1 MDLAFE
7 YLEKVR
13 CLYGGQLSVPG
24 QAGNL
29 HGDELHGCRA
39 EGLYCRIQGCHP
51 PGHKRPYGSS
61 VRAACVC
68 CHRSRPDGFPALQRG
83 NLDQEVWP
91 EAGSRCAGGGLWHRE
106 MAWTTGRRWVV
117 CSFSMCI
124 MRTALACFALSC
136 LLCLLSPVRSRN
148 SWGGNWG
155 FDEYAFPWPK
165 CLHRVLKVKDII
177 GGRVPP
183 RGLLHL
189 GPLGSTQAGCFFALC
204 EMIVF
209 FCSDSFA
216 KLSVRWGMSLVPAL
230 LFALLITR
238 VASRW
243 QCVPSVVGEAWR
255 VAIDR
260 PACQAKKKFKSFVPA
275 ARTIWAASFVG
286 KRRVKWG
293 RWKRRRLRRRWTL
306 LLREGGHGL
315 MLPNVRRHAQREAQR
330 RRRRRHKQMKQGRLF
345 LDCRDPVGPPAH
357 DE

>member
-1 MDLAFE
+1 M
-7 YLEKVR
+7 
-13 CLYGGQLSVPG
+13 
-24 QAGNL
+24 
-29 HGDELHGCRA
+29 
-39 EGLYCRIQGCHP
+39 
-51 PGHKRPYGSS
+51 
-61 VRAACVC
+61 
-68 CHRSRPDGFPALQRG
+68 
-83 NLDQEVWP
+83 
-91 EAGSRCAGGGLWHRE
+91 GGGE
-106 MAWTTGRRWVV
+106 
-117 CSFSMCI
+117 C
-124 MRTALACFALSC
+124 
-136 LLCLLSPVRSRN
+136 
-148 SWGGNWG
+148 
-155 FDEYAFPWPK
+155 
-165 CLHRVLKVKDII
+165 
-177 GGRVPP
+177 P
-183 RGLLHL
+183 RGDFCIW
-189 GPLGSTQAGCFFALC
+189 PLGVDAGWMLFALC

-330 RRRRRHKQMKQGRLF
+330 RRRRRHKQMKQGRLSR
-345 LDCRDPVGPPAH
+345 LS
-357 DE
+357 

>member
-1 MDLAFE
+1 MSVAFAKSVGPSPCCAS
-7 YLEKVR
+7 LFPVFR
-13 CLYGGQLSVPG
+13 VSLGQQADQMAFQLYKGGVLSKTCG
-24 QAGNL
+24 TKL
-29 HGDELHGCRA
+29 DHGVLVVG
-39 EGLYCRIQGCHP
+39 
-51 PGHKRPYGSS
+51 YGTE
-61 VRAACVC
+61 
-68 CHRSRPDGFPALQRG
+68 DGKDYWL
-83 NLDQEVWP
+83 VK
-91 EAGSRCAGGGLWHRE
+91 
-106 MAWTTGRRWVV
+106 
-117 CSFSMCI
+117 
-124 MRTALACFALSC
+124 
-136 LLCLLSPVRSRN
+136 N
-148 SWGGNWG
+148 SWGSTWG

-177 GGRVPP
+177 GGECP
-183 RGLLHL
+183 RGDFCIW
-189 GPLGSTQAGCFFALC
+189 PLGVDAGWMLFALC

-275 ARTIWAASFVG
+275 ARTVWAASFVG

-315 MLPNVRRHAQREAQR
+315 MLPNVRRHAQREDRGCFNLPQ
-330 RRRRRHKQMKQGRLF
+330 
-345 LDCRDPVGPPAH
+345 CR
-357 DE
+357 ER